1 MNEIKCPNCGTV
13 FQIDEVDYQSI
24 VKQIRDTE
32 FNREVRLREEQF
44 EKDKDNL
51 IKLNTASVKEQYSEL
66 IKNKDV
72 EISDLKNQIKNNDS
86 KVADTMPFAVE
97 SAIKYSGT
105 CAYAIECAYA

>member
-72 EISDLKNQIKNNDS
+72 EISDLTVILELNINN
-86 KVADTMPFAVE
+86 A
-97 SAIKYSGT
+97 AIL
-105 CAYAIECAYA
+105 IIPP